1 MLVTQE
7 FLEYHPDKSS
17 ENGSISD
24 HYKFST
30 SNAAKP
36 AWNYVAMNIVFG
48 KIVTEIQ
55 QYFYK

>member
-1 MLVTQE
+1 MLVTQD

-30 SNAAKP
+30 SNVAKP